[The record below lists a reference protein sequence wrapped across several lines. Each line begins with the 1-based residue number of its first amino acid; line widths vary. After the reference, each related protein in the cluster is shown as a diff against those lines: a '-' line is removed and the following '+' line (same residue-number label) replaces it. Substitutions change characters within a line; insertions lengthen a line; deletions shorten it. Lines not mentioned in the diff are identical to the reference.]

1 MSALE
6 QSSHQVEA
14 VSAPARPLARS
25 FANLPISARIAAL
38 TAAGLISLIVSSI
51 FLTQALYRSADRTA
65 ETKAFFDV
73 ASTAATAHVTFGELR
88 YWLTDLS
95 VSLLMNSQRNA
106 EQARERL
113 LAHLDRLSKSSPE
126 AVREIRVEID
136 AYVKT
141 ALQAADNYTQDNRII
156 GNTLLAEARTHSANV
171 DAALNKL
178 VERASAEAEAARNE
192 VVAETQKTATT
203 AAVLVAIVVMIGSL
217 LTILVLRSIIGP
229 LRRLNRVIGNLTE
242 GRYDVEIQA
251 EGGDELGAMA
261 RTLRLFRASAIEKQR
276 LEDEAERQRRTIA
289 AALEAISDGFILFDS
304 EDKVLLAN
312 SKYCEIFPGN
322 ERATLP
328 GQSLQDILKGR
339 LASGHVDLEGASP
352 EEWIA
357 KRLRI
362 QKDPAGFVHEGRFGE
377 RWVRVSKRKTPDG
390 GTVAVYTDITE
401 LKQREVELERAK
413 SHAEAANE
421 AKSSF
426 LASMSHELRTPL
438 NAIIGYSEML
448 IEEASDEQMN
458 EFVPDVEKIAGA
470 GRHLLALI
478 NDILDL
484 SKIEAN
490 KMENFLETFDVADLL
505 RDVQATVAPLMAK
518 NRNSFVLDL
527 AGDLGK
533 MHSDQT
539 KLRHNLF
546 NLLSNAAKF
555 TEVGRVM
562 LAVRRNRRSD
572 GDWLIFTVSDTGI
585 GMTPEQQ
592 ERLFDAFMQAD
603 ASTTRNYGGTGL
615 GLSIT
620 RSFCRMIGGVVTVRS
635 EFGKGSTFTM
645 EIPAE
650 CNEESSE
657 QRSAEPL
664 SSRPSDKAV
673 LIIDDEPAARTLIA
687 RALAEAGLASI
698 EAASGE
704 EGIAAARAH
713 RPVAIVLDIIMP
725 HQDGW
730 SVLRSLK
737 SDKELCEIPVIL
749 ATILADREL
758 GLSLG
763 AVEYLT
769 KPIDTRKLVRTIEA
783 SGNGN
788 RDVLVIDDD
797 QASRDFLRRILVK
810 KDWRVHEA
818 SDGLRGLKLMK
829 RLLPRLVLLDLLMPE
844 MDGFETLIEMQQ
856 VPELQKIPVVVVTS
870 KDLSADELKWLR
882 DRAVAVVTKG
892 ANSRSQ
898 LVEALE
904 RQIVPL
910 GSTGASIADRG
921 TAPMAEGSL
930 G

>member
-6 QSSHQVEA
+6 QSPHRVET
-14 VSAPARPLARS
+14 VSAPARPFARS

-65 ETKAFFDV
+65 ETKTFFDA
-73 ASTAATAHVTFGELR
+73 ASTAAAAHATFGELR

-113 LAHLDRLSKSSPE
+113 LAHLDRLSKSSPD
-126 AVREIRVEID
+126 AVREIRVEMD

-141 ALQAADNYTQDNRII
+141 ALEAADSYTQDNRII

-178 VERASAEAEAARNE
+178 VDRASAEAEAARNE
-192 VVAETQKTATT
+192 VVTETQKTATT

-217 LTILVLRSIIGP
+217 LTILVLRSIVGP

-261 RTLRLFRASAIEKQR
+261 RTLRLFRASAIAKQR
-276 LEDEAERQRRTIA
+276 LEDEAERQRRTIG
-289 AALEAISDGFILFDS
+289 AALEAISDGFVLFDS

-312 SKYCEIFPGN
+312 SKYCEIFPDN
-322 ERATLP
+322 DRATLP
-328 GQSLQDILKGR
+328 GQSLQDILKRR

-448 IEEASDEQMN
+448 IEEASDQQMN

-490 KMENFLETFDVADLL
+490 KMANFLETFDVADLL

-518 NRNSFVLDL
+518 NRNSFVMDL

-539 KLRHNLF
+539 KLRQNLF

-555 TEVGRVM
+555 TEGGRVT
-562 LAVRRNRRSD
+562 LAIRRERRSD

-585 GMTPEQQ
+585 GMTPKQQ
-592 ERLFDAFMQAD
+592 ERLFDAFTQAD

-620 RSFCRMIGGVVTVRS
+620 RSFCRMIGGVVTVKS

-650 CNEESSE
+650 CDEEPGE
-657 QRSAEPL
+657 QKPAEPL
-664 SSRPSDKAV
+664 SSRPSEQAV

-687 RALAEAGLASI
+687 RSLAEAGLASI

-713 RPVAIVLDIIMP
+713 RPAAIVLDIIMP

-737 SDKELCEIPVIL
+737 GDKELCEIPVIL

-769 KPIDTRKLVRTIEA
+769 KPIDTQKLIRTIEA
-783 SGNGN
+783 CGGGN

-797 QASRDFLRRILVK
+797 QASRDFLRRILIK

-844 MDGFETLIEMQQ
+844 MDGFQTLNEMQQ
-856 VPELQKIPVVVVTS
+856 VPELQNIPVVVVTS

-882 DRAVAVVTKG
+882 DRAVAVVIKG

-904 RQIVPL
+904 RQIFPL

-921 TAPMAEGSL
+921 TAPMAEGS
-930 G
+930 

>member
-6 QSSHQVEA
+6 QSPHRVET
-14 VSAPARPLARS
+14 VSAPARPFARP
-25 FANLPISARIAAL
+25 FAHLPISARIAAL

-65 ETKAFFDV
+65 ETKAFFDA
-73 ASTAATAHVTFGELR
+73 ASTAAAAHATFGELR

-113 LAHLDRLSKSSPE
+113 LAHLDRLSKSSPD
-126 AVREIRVEID
+126 AVREIRVEMD

-141 ALQAADNYTQDNRII
+141 ALEAADSYTQDNRII

-178 VERASAEAEAARNE
+178 VDRASAEAEAARNE
-192 VVAETQKTATT
+192 VVTETQKTATT

-217 LTILVLRSIIGP
+217 LTILVLRSIVGP

-261 RTLRLFRASAIEKQR
+261 RTLRLFRASAIAKQR
-276 LEDEAERQRRTIA
+276 LEDEAERQRRTIG
-289 AALEAISDGFILFDS
+289 AALEAISDGFVLFDS

-312 SKYCEIFPGN
+312 SKYCEIFPDN
-322 ERATLP
+322 DRATLP
-328 GQSLQDILKGR
+328 GQSLQDILKRR

-448 IEEASDEQMN
+448 IEEASDQQMN

-490 KMENFLETFDVADLL
+490 KMANFLETFDVADLL

-518 NRNSFVLDL
+518 NRNSFVMDL

-539 KLRHNLF
+539 KLRQNLF

-555 TEVGRVM
+555 TEGGRVT
-562 LAVRRNRRSD
+562 LAIRRERRSD

-585 GMTPEQQ
+585 GMTPKQQ
-592 ERLFDAFMQAD
+592 ERLFDAFTQAD

-620 RSFCRMIGGVVTVRS
+620 RSFCRMIGGVVTVKS

-650 CNEESSE
+650 CDEEPGE
-657 QRSAEPL
+657 QKPAEPL
-664 SSRPSDKAV
+664 SSRPSEQAV

-687 RALAEAGLASI
+687 RSLAEAGLASI

-713 RPVAIVLDIIMP
+713 RPAAIVLDIIMP

-737 SDKELCEIPVIL
+737 GDKELCEIPVIL

-769 KPIDTRKLVRTIEA
+769 KPIDTQKLIRTIEA
-783 SGNGN
+783 CGGGN

-797 QASRDFLRRILVK
+797 QASRDFLRRILIK

-844 MDGFETLIEMQQ
+844 MDGFQTLNEMQQ
-856 VPELQKIPVVVVTS
+856 VPELQNIPVVVVTS

-882 DRAVAVVTKG
+882 DRAVAVVIKG

-904 RQIVPL
+904 RQIFPL

-921 TAPMAEGSL
+921 TAPMAEGS
-930 G
+930 

>member
-6 QSSHQVEA
+6 HSPHEVEA
-14 VSAPARPLARS
+14 IPAPAKSLGRRLAG
-25 FANLPISARIAAL
+25 LPIAVRVAAL
-38 TAAGLISLIVSSI
+38 TAAGLISLIVSS
-51 FLTQALYRSADRTA
+51 FLLTQALYRSADRTA
-65 ETKAFFDV
+65 DTKALFDL
-73 ASTAATAHVTFGELR
+73 AATAAATHVTFGELR

-113 LAHLDRLSKSSPE
+113 LDQLDRLAKSSPD
-126 AVREIRVEID
+126 AVREIRSEIG

-141 ALQAADNYTQDNRII
+141 ALEAADSYTQDNRII
-156 GNTLLAEARTHSANV
+156 GNALLAEARTHSTNV

-178 VERASAEAEAARNE
+178 VEQVSAEAEAARNDA
-192 VVAETQKTATT
+192 VRQAQKTAT
-203 AAVLVAIVVMIGSL
+203 AAAILVAIVLLIGSV
-217 LTILVLRSIIGP
+217 LTFLVLRSIVGP
-229 LRRLNRVIGNLTE
+229 LRRLNRAIGELTE
-242 GRYDVEIQA
+242 GRYDVEIPM

-261 RTLRLFRASAIEKQR
+261 RTLRLFRAGAIEKKQ

-289 AALEAISDGFILFDS
+289 AALEAISDGFVLFDPQ
-304 EDKVLLAN
+304 DRVILAN
-312 SKYCEIFPGN
+312 SKFCEFFPDHS
-322 ERATLP
+322 RASLP
-328 GQSLQDILKGR
+328 GQSFQDILRRR
-339 LASGHVDLEGASP
+339 LASGQVALEGASP
-352 EEWIA
+352 EDWIA
-357 KRLRI
+357 ERLHI
-362 QKDPAGFVHEGRFGE
+362 HKDPAGFVGEDRFGD
-377 RWVRVSKRKTPDG
+377 RWVRVSRRRTPDG
-390 GTVAVYTDITE
+390 GAVAVYTDITE
-401 LKQREVELERAK
+401 LKQRQDELERAK
-413 SHAEAANE
+413 SHAESTNE
-421 AKSSF
+421 AKSRF
-426 LASMSHELRTPL
+426 VASVSHELRTPL

-448 IEEASDEQMN
+448 IEDASDQQM
-458 EFVPDVEKIAGA
+458 EAFVPELEKIAAA

-490 KMENFLETFDVADLL
+490 KMEIFLETFDVADLM

-527 AGDLGK
+527 EGDLGK

-539 KLRHNLF
+539 KLRQNLF

-555 TEVGRVM
+555 TEGGRVT
-562 LAVRRNRRSD
+562 LTLRRDKRPD
-572 GDWLIFTVSDTGI
+572 GDWLMFKVSDTGI

-592 ERLFDAFMQAD
+592 ERLFDAFTQAD

-620 RSFCRMIGGVVTVRS
+620 RSFCRMIGGVVTVES
-635 EFGKGSTFTM
+635 ELGKGSTFTM

-650 CNEESSE
+650 FKKEPGE
-657 QRSAEPL
+657 QHPAEPV
-664 SSRPSDKAV
+664 PSLPPGKAV
-673 LIIDDEPAARTLIA
+673 LIIDDEPAARTVIA
-687 RALAEAGLASI
+687 RALAEAGLASF

-713 RPVAIVLDIIMP
+713 RPAAIILDIIMP

-769 KPIDTRKLVRTIEA
+769 KPIDTEKLIQTIEA
-783 SGNGN
+783 CGGGN

-797 QASRDFLRRILVK
+797 QASRDFLRRILIK

-818 SDGLRGLKLMK
+818 SDGVRGLGLMK
-829 RLLPRLVLLDLLMPE
+829 RLLPRLVVLDLLMPE
-844 MDGFETLIEMQQ
+844 MDGFQTLNEMQQ
-856 VPELQKIPVVVVTS
+856 TPELQNIPVVVVTS
-870 KDLSADELKWLR
+870 KDLSTNELKWLR

-892 ANSRSQ
+892 TNSRSQ
-898 LVEALE
+898 LVKALE
-904 RQIVPL
+904 RQI
-910 GSTGASIADRG
+910 SAAD
-921 TAPMAEGSL
+921 
-930 G
+930 

>member
-6 QSSHQVEA
+6 QSPHRVEA
-14 VSAPARPLARS
+14 VSAPAKPLARR

-51 FLTQALYRSADRTA
+51 FLTQALYRSANRTA

-73 ASTAATAHVTFGELR
+73 ASTAAAAHVTFGELR

-113 LAHLDRLSKSSPE
+113 LAHLDRLSKLSPD

-141 ALQAADNYTQDNRII
+141 ALEAADSYTQDNRII

-192 VVAETQKTATT
+192 VVTETQKTATT
-203 AAVLVAIVVMIGSL
+203 AAVLVAVVVLIGSL
-217 LTILVLRSIIGP
+217 LTILVLRSIVGP

-242 GRYDVEIQA
+242 GRYDVEIQT

-289 AALEAISDGFILFDS
+289 AALEAISDGFVLFDS

-312 SKYCEIFPGN
+312 SKYCEIFPDN

-328 GQSLQDILKGR
+328 GQSLQDILKRR
-339 LASGHVDLEGASP
+339 LASGRVDLEGASP

-362 QKDPAGFVHEGRFGE
+362 QKDPGGFVHEGRFGE

-413 SHAEAANE
+413 SHAESANE

-448 IEEASDEQMN
+448 IEDANDRQMN

-490 KMENFLETFDVADLL
+490 KMANFLETFDVADLL

-518 NRNSFVLDL
+518 NRNRLVLDL

-539 KLRHNLF
+539 KLRQNLF

-555 TEVGRVM
+555 TEGGRVT
-562 LAVRRNRRSD
+562 LAIRRDRRPD
-572 GDWLIFTVSDTGI
+572 GDWLIFIVSDTGI

-592 ERLFDAFMQAD
+592 ERLFDAFTQAD

-620 RSFCRMIGGVVTVRS
+620 RSFCRMIGGVVSVKS

-650 CNEESSE
+650 CKEEPAE
-657 QRSAEPL
+657 QQPAEPL
-664 SSRPSDKAV
+664 SRPPDKAV

-713 RPVAIVLDIIMP
+713 RPAAIVLDIIMP

-769 KPIDTRKLVRTIEA
+769 KPIDTRKLIRTIEA
-783 SGNGN
+783 CGGGN

-797 QASRDFLRRILVK
+797 QASRDFLRRILIK

-818 SDGLRGLKLMK
+818 SDGLRGIKLMK

-844 MDGFETLIEMQQ
+844 MDGFQTLNEMQQ
-856 VPELQKIPVVVVTS
+856 VPELQNIPVVVVTS

-882 DRAVAVVTKG
+882 ERAVAVVTKG

-904 RQIVPL
+904 RQIFPL
-910 GSTGASIADRG
+910 GSTDACIADRG
-921 TAPMAEGSL
+921 AAPIVEGSQ

>member
-6 QSSHQVEA
+6 QSPHQVEGLP
-14 VSAPARPLARS
+14 APAKSFGRR
-25 FANLPISARIAAL
+25 FANLPISARVAVL

-65 ETKAFFDV
+65 ETKTYFDL
-73 ASTAATAHVTFGELR
+73 AATAAAAHVTFGELR

-113 LAHLDRLSKSSPE
+113 LAHLDRLSISSPD
-126 AVREIRVEID
+126 AVKGIRDEID

-141 ALQAADNYTQDNRII
+141 ALEAADSYTQDNRII
-156 GNTLLAEARTHSANV
+156 GNALLAEARTHSANV

-178 VERASAEAEAARNE
+178 VEQVSAKAEAARNE
-192 VVAETQKTATT
+192 VVEETQETATE
-203 AAVLVAIVVMIGSL
+203 AAILVAIVVLIGSL

-229 LRRLNRVIGNLTE
+229 LRRLNRVIGDLTE
-242 GRYDVEIQA
+242 GRYNVEIPGD
-251 EGGDELGAMA
+251 GGDELGAMA
-261 RTLRLFRASAIEKQR
+261 RTLRLFRASAIERQR

-289 AALEAISDGFILFDS
+289 AALEAISDGFVLFDL

-312 SKYCEIFPGN
+312 SKYCEIFPDY
-322 ERATLP
+322 ERTALP
-328 GQSLQDILKGR
+328 GQSFQDILEQR
-339 LASGHVDLEGASP
+339 LASGQVDLEGALP

-357 KRLRI
+357 ERLRI
-362 QKDPAGFVHEGRFGE
+362 HRDPAGSVREGLFGE

-401 LKQREVELERAK
+401 LKRRQVELERAK
-413 SHAEAANE
+413 SHAELANE
-421 AKSSF
+421 AKSRF

-448 IEEASDEQMN
+448 IDEAGDEQRD
-458 EFVPDVEKIAGA
+458 EFVPELEKIAAA

-490 KMENFLETFDVADLL
+490 KMEIFLETFDVADLV

-518 NRNSFVLDL
+518 NRNNFVLDL
-527 AGDLGK
+527 EGDLGK

-539 KLRHNLF
+539 KLRQNLF

-555 TEVGRVM
+555 TEKGRVT
-562 LAVRRNRRSD
+562 LALRRDRRSD
-572 GDWLIFTVSDTGI
+572 GDWLTFKVSDTGI

-592 ERLFDAFMQAD
+592 ERLFVAFTQAD

-620 RSFCRMIGGVVTVRS
+620 LSFCRMIGGLVTVKS
-635 EFGKGSTFTM
+635 ELGKGSTFTM
-645 EIPAE
+645 EIPAHCE
-650 CNEESSE
+650 KEHGE
-657 QRSAEPL
+657 QQSAEPL
-664 SSRPSDKAV
+664 PSTRSDKTV
-673 LIIDDEPAARTLIA
+673 LIIDDEPAARTIIA
-687 RALAEAGLASI
+687 KALAEAGLASI
-698 EAASGE
+698 QAGSGE

-713 RPVAIVLDIIMP
+713 RPAAIVLDIIMP

-730 SVLRSLK
+730 SVLRTLK

-769 KPIDTRKLVRTIEA
+769 KPIDTEKLIRTIEA
-783 SGNGN
+783 CGGGN

-797 QASRDFLRRILVK
+797 EASRDFLRRILIK

-818 SDGLRGLKLMK
+818 SDGVRGLALMK

-844 MDGFETLIEMQQ
+844 MDGFQTLNEMQQ
-856 VPELQKIPVVVVTS
+856 VPELQNIPVVVVTS
-870 KDLSADELKWLR
+870 KDLSANELKWLR

-898 LVEALE
+898 LAEALE
-904 RQIVPL
+904 RQISPPESVGA
-910 GSTGASIADRG
+910 GSPER
-921 TAPMAEGSL
+921 
-930 G
+930 